1 MPQADLEKLLES
13 IEVYLPEG
21 SVKEKMLAG
30 AGDDAAVIQIRDD
43 LALIETVDFFT
54 PNIDEPMIQGEISAC
69 NTTNDIYAMGAV
81 DILSVLVVMGAPT
94 NMPFEISRDLLKGF
108 KNFCERLGTHIVGG
122 HTIINPWPFI
132 GGCVVGLA
140 HPNSIV
146 YNRGAKVGDILFLT
160 KPLGTQ
166 PAMAAYRLLKEEQ
179 QLIDLSEYLPTKVI
193 DRAIQKAIEIMT
205 TTNRPIAEIMQEI
218 KVNAATDVTGFGLTG
233 HAREVATQ
241 SKVNIVIDT
250 MPIIK
255 GTNILSDQLGYSLME
270 GTSAETAGGMLLS
283 LSRDNVDL
291 FKEKLI
297 ERGIKSFEIGHVK
310 EGSGQVN
317 IVPDIRIIEV

>member
-81 DILSVLVVMGAPT
+81 DIVSVLVIMGAPT
-94 NMPFEISRDLLKGF
+94 DMPFEISRDLLKGF

-132 GGCVVGLA
+132 GGCAVGLA
-140 HPNSIV
+140 HPNSVV
-146 YNRGAKVGDILFLT
+146 YNRGAKVGDILLLT

-310 EGSGQVN
+310 KGSGQVN

>member
-81 DILSVLVVMGAPT
+81 EIVSVLVIMGAPT
-94 NMPFEISRDLLKGF
+94 DMPFEISRDLLKGF

-132 GGCVVGLA
+132 GGCAVGLA
-140 HPNSIV
+140 HPNSVV
-146 YNRGAKVGDILFLT
+146 YNRGAKVGDILLLT

-205 TTNRPIAEIMQEI
+205 TTNKPIAEIMQEI

-250 MPIIK
+250 MPIIE
-255 GTNILSDQLGYSLME
+255 GTGILSDQLGYALKD

-283 LSRDNVDL
+283 LSRDNVDV

-297 ERGIKSFEIGHVK
+297 ERGLQSFEVGHVK
-310 EGSGQVN
+310 EGSGQVS
-317 IVPDIRIIEV
+317 IVPDMRIIEV

>member
-81 DILSVLVVMGAPT
+81 DIVSVLVIMGAPT
-94 NMPFEISRDLLKGF
+94 DMPFEISQDLLKGF

-132 GGCVVGLA
+132 GGCAVGLA
-140 HPNSIV
+140 HPNSVV
-146 YNRGAKVGDILFLT
+146 YNRGAKVGDILLLT

-166 PAMAAYRLLKEEQ
+166 PATAAYRLLKEEQ

>member
-1 MPQADLEKLLES
+1 LPQADLEKLLES

-81 DILSVLVVMGAPT
+81 EIVSVLVIMGAPT
-94 NMPFEISRDLLKGF
+94 DMPFEISRDLLKGF

-132 GGCVVGLA
+132 GGCAVGLA
-140 HPNSIV
+140 HPNSVV
-146 YNRGAKVGDILFLT
+146 YNRGAKVGDILLLT

-205 TTNRPIAEIMQEI
+205 TTNKPIAEIMQEI

-250 MPIIK
+250 MPIIE
-255 GTNILSDQLGYSLME
+255 GTGILSDQLGYALKD

-283 LSRDNVDL
+283 LSRDNVDV

-297 ERGIKSFEIGHVK
+297 ERGLQSFEVGHVK
-310 EGSGQVN
+310 EGSGQVS
-317 IVPDIRIIEV
+317 IVPDMRIIEV

>member
-54 PNIDEPMIQGEISAC
+54 PNVDEPMIQGEISAC

-81 DILSVLVVMGAPT
+81 DIVSVLVVMGVPT
-94 NMPFEISRDLLKGF
+94 DMPFEISRDILKGF

-132 GGCVVGLA
+132 GGCAVGLA
-140 HPNSIV
+140 HPNSVV
-146 YNRGAKVGDILFLT
+146 YNRGAKVGDILLLT

-205 TTNRPIAEIMQEI
+205 TTNKPIAEIMQEI

-250 MPIIK
+250 MPIIE
-255 GTNILSDQLGYSLME
+255 GTGILSDQLGYALKD

-283 LSRDNVDL
+283 LSRDNVDV
-291 FKEKLI
+291 FKKKLI
-297 ERGIKSFEIGHVK
+297 ERGLQSFEVGHVK
-310 EGSGQVN
+310 EGSGQVS
-317 IVPDIRIIEV
+317 IVPDMRIIEV

>member
-132 GGCVVGLA
+132 GGCALGLA
-140 HPNSIV
+140 HPNSVV
-146 YNRGAKVGDILFLT
+146 YNRGAKVGDILLLT

-205 TTNRPIAEIMQEI
+205 TTNRPIAKIMQEI

>member
-1 MPQADLEKLLES
+1 LPQADLEKLLES

-54 PNIDEPMIQGEISAC
+54 PNVDEPMIQGKISAC

-81 DILSVLVVMGAPT
+81 DIISVLVVMGVPT
-94 NMPFEISRDLLKGF
+94 DMPFEISRDILKGF

-132 GGCVVGLA
+132 GGCAVGLA

-146 YNRGAKVGDILFLT
+146 YNRGAKVGDILLLT

-166 PAMAAYRLLKEEQ
+166 PATAAYRLLKEEQ

-205 TTNRPIAEIMQEI
+205 TTNKPIAEIMQEI

-233 HAREVATQ
+233 HAYEVATQ

-291 FKEKLI
+291 FKEKLK
-297 ERGIKSFEIGHVK
+297 ERGIESFEIGHVK
-310 EGSGQVN
+310 EGSGQVS
-317 IVPDIRIIEV
+317 IVPDMRIIEV

>member
-21 SVKEKMLAG
+21 SVKKKMLAG

-54 PNIDEPMIQGEISAC
+54 PNVDDPMIQGEISAC

-81 DILSVLVVMGAPT
+81 DIVSVLVVMGVPT
-94 NMPFEISRDLLKGF
+94 DMPFEISQNILKGF
-108 KNFCERLGTHIVGG
+108 KTFCERLGTHIVGG

-132 GGCVVGLA
+132 GGCAVGLA

-146 YNRGAKVGDILFLT
+146 YNRGAKVGDILLLT

-193 DRAIQKAIEIMT
+193 DRAIQKALEIMT
-205 TTNRPIAEIMQEI
+205 TTNKPIAETMQEI

-255 GTNILSDQLGYSLME
+255 GTDILSDQLGYSLKE

-291 FKEKLI
+291 FKEKLK
-297 ERGIKSFEIGHVK
+297 ERGIESFEIGTVK

-317 IVPDIRIIEV
+317 IVPDIQIIEV